1 MKQYP
6 KLSFLLLACIAIGYS
21 ACIKSA
27 NNNNNKNNSSTVSTK
42 VVSSTVA
49 MNLKQILYGEYGS
62 FNIADGANMPDDM
75 NQSHKGHLKVQ
86 STHAPD
92 CGFKIDTAFQFA
104 LDLSDTAKFS
114 IWNKI
119 KYNVQCT
126 GSSLSGISVYDSLY
140 VSITSND
147 YIVLTKSGETLNM
160 KLLTPGNKD
169 SQLSMTG
176 SMNVYTNLQAKA
188 TASKTTISS
197 YNYSFNSLIIDPTK
211 EGDIISG
218 SASFATKGSGADG
231 TWDYKGTIQFLGNHQ
246 VKIVINGSTY
256 TYDLQTGLAV

>member
-1 MKQYP
+1 MKQHS
-6 KLSFLLLACIAIGYS
+6 KFIFLLLACIAIGYS

-27 NNNNNKNNSSTVSTK
+27 NINNKSNPSTVSTK
-42 VVSSTVA
+42 VVSSNVV

-75 NQSHKGHLKVQ
+75 DQNHKGHLKVQ

-92 CGFKIDTAFQFA
+92 CDFKIDTAFQFG
-104 LDLSDTAKFS
+104 LDLSDTAKFN

-126 GSSLSGISVYDSLY
+126 GGVLSGISVYDSLY
-140 VSITSND
+140 VTITSSD
-147 YIVLTKSGETLNM
+147 YIALTKSGETLNM

-176 SMNVYTNLQAKA
+176 SMNVYANLQAK
-188 TASKTTISS
+188 TAAEKTNISS
-197 YNYSFNSLIIDPTK
+197 YNYTFNALIIDPTK

-218 SASFATKGSGADG
+218 SASFSTKGSGADG
-231 TWDYKGTIQFLGNHQ
+231 TWDYKGTIQFLGSHR
-246 VKIVINGSTY
+246 VKIVINGVTY
-256 TYDLQTGLAV
+256 TYDLQTGLPV

>member
-6 KLSFLLLACIAIGYS
+6 KLTLLLLACIAIGYS

-27 NNNNNKNNSSTVSTK
+27 NNNKSNPSTVSTK
-42 VVSSTVA
+42 VVSSNVV

-62 FNIADGANMPDDM
+62 FNIADGANMPLNLD
-75 NQSHKGHLKVQ
+75 QSHKGQLKVQ
-86 STHAPD
+86 ANTQSPD

-126 GSSLSGISVYDSLY
+126 GGTLSGISVYDSLY
-140 VSITSND
+140 VTITSSD

-160 KLLTPGNKD
+160 KLLTPGNTD

-176 SMNVYTNLQAKA
+176 SMNVYTNLQAKTKA
-188 TASKTTISS
+188 EKTSISS
-197 YNYSFNSLIIDPTK
+197 YNYSFNALIIDPTK

-218 SASFATKGSGADG
+218 SASFATKGNGADG
-231 TWDYKGTIQFLGNHQ
+231 TWDYKGTIQFLANHR
-246 VKIVINGSTY
+246 VKIVINGTTY

>member
-27 NNNNNKNNSSTVSTK
+27 NNNNNKSNSSTVSTK

-126 GSSLSGISVYDSLY
+126 GSSFGPRMEPLKLRIKAPNLSIMCWICSLTHRARDYMWAIRWGILPL
-140 VSITSND
+140 IFLHAT
-147 YIVLTKSGETLNM
+147 
-160 KLLTPGNKD
+160 
-169 SQLSMTG
+169 
-176 SMNVYTNLQAKA
+176 NV
-188 TASKTTISS
+188 
-197 YNYSFNSLIIDPTK
+197 
-211 EGDIISG
+211 
-218 SASFATKGSGADG
+218 
-231 TWDYKGTIQFLGNHQ
+231 
-246 VKIVINGSTY
+246 
-256 TYDLQTGLAV
+256 